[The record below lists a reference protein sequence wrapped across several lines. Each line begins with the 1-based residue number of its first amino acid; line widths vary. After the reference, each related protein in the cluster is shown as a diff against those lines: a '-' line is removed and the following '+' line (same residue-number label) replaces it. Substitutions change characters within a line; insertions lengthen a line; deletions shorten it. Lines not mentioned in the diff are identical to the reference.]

1 MSEDKTTV
9 LEDSSDDE
17 EYDDDYRGPGRW
29 IKTLKD
35 HLQDEVVEGRLGK
48 DDREKARELAE
59 AYAREHHLFEE

>member
-1 MSEDKTTV
+1 MRQFGHV
-9 LEDSSDDE
+9 
-17 EYDDDYRGPGRW
+17 PGRW

-35 HLQDEVVEGRLGK
+35 HLQDEVVEGRLDK

>member
-1 MSEDKTTV
+1 MRQFG
-9 LEDSSDDE
+9 
-17 EYDDDYRGPGRW
+17 RGPGPW
-29 IKTLKD
+29 IKSLKD